1 MRVLRQPT
9 ILLVLAVGA
18 ASPLVAQEQ
27 TAEAPPEQ
35 RTHVVRRG
43 DTLWDLARQYLSNPF
58 QWPRIFEA
66 NRSQIRDPHWI
77 YPDQRFVIPPVMAAD
92 AVAVEPVSGLA
103 GEPEAGLRTV
113 ALGEEAEAAVARRP
127 GRTLFYPGA
136 RLEESTTA
144 AGREVEVRELAALLE
159 VQPGESESAAWLAD
173 RRDLGVLGRVVQ
185 EIGTRGDRDRL
196 LHSMHPRDLVYVA
209 YEDDGRRP
217 AVGEQ
222 VLLVSE
228 GRGAGR
234 WGRVIEPTAV
244 ATVRELADE
253 VMIVELSR
261 QFGPVHAGNLAVP
274 LPQFA
279 GAPAANAPVQE
290 GPEGE
295 LIDFRDRQ
303 PLPAVVDQAFVSL
316 GRADGLEIG
325 DELEAYRPERPSADN
340 SVWLPEE
347 RVAVLRVVRVEEESA
362 TVRVAGLSQPTL
374 ERGLPVRLVRKAR

>member
-1 MRVLRQPT
+1 MRTLRQPT

-18 ASPLVAQEQ
+18 ASPLTAQER
-27 TAEAPPEQ
+27 TGEAPPEQ

-92 AVAVEPVSGLA
+92 AVAVEPVSGVA

-113 ALGEEAEAAVARRP
+113 ALGEEEAVARRP

-136 RLEESTTA
+136 REEEPA
-144 AGREVEVRELAALLE
+144 APAGRAIEVRESEALLQ
-159 VQPGESESAAWLAD
+159 VQPGESEAAAWLAD
-173 RRDLGVLGRVVQ
+173 RRDLDVVGRVVQ
-185 EIGTRGDRDRL
+185 EVGARGDRDRL
-196 LHSMHPRDLVYVA
+196 LHSMHPQDRVYLE

-222 VLLVSE
+222 LLLVAE
-228 GRGAGR
+228 GRGVGG
-234 WGRVIEPTAV
+234 WGRVFEPTAV
-244 ATVRELADE
+244 ATVEELAEE
-253 VMIVELSR
+253 VMVVRLSR

-274 LPQFA
+274 MPRFSGA
-279 GAPAANAPVQE
+279 GAAVVAVQD

-295 LIDFRDRQ
+295 LIDFRVKQ

-340 SVWLPEE
+340 SVWLPPEP
-347 RVAVLRVVRVEEESA
+347 VAVLTVVRVEEESA

>member
-1 MRVLRQPT
+1 MRALRQPT

-18 ASPLVAQEQ
+18 ASPLAAQER
-27 TAEAPPEQ
+27 TGDAPPEQ

-43 DTLWDLARQYLSNPF
+43 DTLWDLARLYLSNPF

-77 YPDQRFVIPPVMAAD
+77 YPDQRFVIPPVVAD
-92 AVAVEPVSGLA
+92 AVAVREAVAEPVGQVRA
-103 GEPEAGLRTV
+103 V
-113 ALGEEAEAAVARRP
+113 AAEEAPAVARRP

-136 RLEESTTA
+136 RLEEPMA
-144 AGREVEVRELAALLE
+144 PEGREIEVRELAALPE

-173 RRDLGVLGRVVQ
+173 RRNLGVLGRVVQ
-185 EIGTRGDRDRL
+185 EVGARGDKDRL

-209 YEDDGRRP
+209 YEGAGRRP

-222 VLLVSE
+222 LMLVAV
-228 GRGAGR
+228 GRGVGR

-244 ATVRELADE
+244 ATVRELADD
-253 VMIVELSR
+253 VMVVELSR

-274 LPQFA
+274 VQRFE
-279 GAPAANAPVQE
+279 GAPVARVPVE
-290 GPEGE
+290 SGPEGE
-295 LIDFRDRQ
+295 LIDFRTRQ
-303 PLPAVVDQAFVSL
+303 PLPAVLDQAFVSL

>member
-1 MRVLRQPT
+1 MRALRQPT

-18 ASPLVAQEQ
+18 ASPLAAQEQ
-27 TAEAPPEQ
+27 TGDAPPQQ

-43 DTLWDLARQYLSNPF
+43 DTLWDLARLYLSNPF

-77 YPDQRFVIPPVMAAD
+77 YPNQRFVIPPIVPD
-92 AVAVEPVSGLA
+92 AVAVKEAAAEPV
-103 GEPEAGLRTV
+103 GEVRTV
-113 ALGEEAEAAVARRP
+113 VLEEAPTVARRP

-136 RLEESTTA
+136 RADEETA
-144 AGREVEVRELAALLE
+144 PAGRAIEMREVEALLQ
-159 VQPGESESAAWLAD
+159 VQPSESESAAWLAD
-173 RRDLGVLGRVVQ
+173 RRDLEVVGRVVQ
-185 EIGTRGDRDRL
+185 EVGTRGKRDRL
-196 LHSMHPRDLVYVA
+196 VHSMHPRDLVYVA
-209 YEDDGRRP
+209 YEGSQRRP
-217 AVGEQ
+217 EVGEQ
-222 VLLVSE
+222 LMLVSV

-244 ATVRELADE
+244 ATVRELAED

-274 LPQFA
+274 LPRFE
-279 GAPAANAPVQE
+279 GAPAARVAVQA
-290 GPEGE
+290 GPTGE
-295 LIDFRDRQ
+295 LIDFRERQ
-303 PLPAVVDQAFVSL
+303 PLPAVLDQAFVSL
-316 GRADGLEIG
+316 GRADGLEVG

-347 RVAVLRVVRVEEESA
+347 PVAVLRVVRVEERSA

-374 ERGLPVRLVRKAR
+374 ERGLPVRLVRKVR